1 MFNEIDSVCG
11 DHPPQFTDLQNLIY
25 PLCVMYEILR
35 LFPFSGFVA
44 QMPDR
49 DQMLLGKYWIPK
61 DTVISFDFVN
71 TQRNEKY
78 WGDKADEFIPSRFDN
93 RNPDSESN
101 NSRTVTYMDG
111 KIKFPGKGTFII
123 FGDGPR
129 ACLGTS
135 HAI

>member
-1 MFNEIDSVCG
+1 MARGDPELASIRVTSVRER
-11 DHPPQFTDLQNLIY
+11 
-25 PLCVMYEILR
+25 VEIL
-35 LFPFSGFVA
+35 
-44 QMPDR
+44 
-49 DQMLLGKYWIPK
+49 
-61 DTVISFDFVN
+61 VN

-93 RNPDSESN
+93 RNPGSESN

-111 KIKFPGKGTFII
+111 KIKLPAKGTFII

-135 HAI
+135 HAV